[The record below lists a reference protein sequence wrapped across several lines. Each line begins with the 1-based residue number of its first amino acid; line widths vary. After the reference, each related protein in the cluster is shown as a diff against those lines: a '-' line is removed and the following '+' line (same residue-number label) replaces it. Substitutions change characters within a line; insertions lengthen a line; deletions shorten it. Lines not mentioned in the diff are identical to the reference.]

1 MAATLT
7 IENVTKSYGALTAV
21 DGVDIAFDT
30 DRKYGLIGPN
40 GAGKTTLF
48 DLISGVQRPD
58 EGEIV
63 YDGEP
68 ITSAPAHAITER
80 GLARTFQEG
89 DVFDDM
95 TVMENLLAVWP
106 EALDEGVRYGDN
118 LLDRFEMSH
127 TRDQPAGDLS
137 GGQKKVIGLVR
148 TLMTKPEF
156 VLLDEVLAGVNPTLQ
171 RTVLDDLDEM
181 HRDGTTFVMIEHDI
195 NTIMDFTDYVFA
207 LSDGRLIAEGTPEEV
222 RNDEVVLESYLGETA

>member
-1 MAATLT
+1 MSPTLS
-7 IENVTKSYGALTAV
+7 IENVTKRYGALTAV
-21 DGVDIAFDT
+21 DSVDIRFES

-58 EGEIV
+58 EGEVV
-63 YDGEP
+63 YDGTP
-68 ITSAPAHAITER
+68 ITTVPAHEITER

-95 TVMENLLAVWP
+95 TVIENLLAAWP
-106 EALDEGVRYGDN
+106 GRLEEGVRTGDG
-118 LLDRFEMSH
+118 LLEQFEMAH

-148 TLMTKPEF
+148 TLMTRPEF

-171 RTVLDDLDEM
+171 QTVLDDLDDM
-181 HRDGTTFVMIEHDI
+181 HESGTTFVMIEHDI
-195 NTIMDFTDYVFA
+195 NAIMEFTDYVFA
-207 LSDGRLIAEGTPEEV
+207 LSEGQLIAEGTPEEV
-222 RNDEVVLESYLGETA
+222 RNDETVLASYLGETA